1 MDTPA
6 LLPLA
11 LALVAIPITILLDLQ
26 SDPPRQ
32 AVPRAP
38 GVAGGNL
45 FDITLV
51 RCRCFMEWAGKYGP
65 IMTVWLGTSPTI
77 VVSTSELAREVFKNQ
92 LADRPRNHSAERLSR
107 GGTDLIWAD
116 YGPHYVK
123 VRKLCNLELFAPRR
137 MEALRPISED
147 EVNAMVESIYRA
159 VTAPGEEGKPIG
171 VRKHLSMVAFNNITR
186 LTFGK
191 RFIVA
196 AGELDEQGCEQKAIV
211 KAGIKIGASLPIA
224 EHILVLR
231 WLNLVDEELYNAHSA
246 RRDRFTRRIMDEHAR
261 ELERHG
267 AKQHFVHPQGPW
279 AMAELVR
286 NPRVQMKAQE
296 ELDRVI
302 GRGRVMLEADIP
314 NLPYLQAVVKES
326 FRLHTPTPLMLPH
339 KASAA
344 TRPQCLGQP
353 TAPLEYR
360 PERFLEESIDIKGSD
375 YRVLPFGAGRRV
387 CPGAQLGISLVASM
401 IGHLLHQFTWA
412 LPDGTWPED
421 LDMMESSGLV
431 TFMATPLQVVAMPRL
446 DKEELFK
453 RVPVDMS

>member
-65 IMTVWLGTSPTI
+65 IMT
-77 VVSTSELAREVFKNQ
+77 

-267 AKQHFVHPQGPW
+267 AKQHFVHPQGP
-279 AMAELVR
+279 V
-286 NPRVQMKAQE
+286 
-296 ELDRVI
+296 
-302 GRGRVMLEADIP
+302 
-314 NLPYLQAVVKES
+314 
-326 FRLHTPTPLMLPH
+326 
-339 KASAA
+339 
-344 TRPQCLGQP
+344 RPQRRHRRREGVVPAAHTDAADAPTQGQRRVKIAGYDVPKGANVIVNP